1 LPTMHYKVIAYRIK
15 RRAAVLEIGLTP
27 YMGRDIS
34 LEAMKDFVATHF
46 TGPEDSFQTL
56 EVEEYKSYENE
67 CEWIH
72 DVHSMITFEYLQ
84 KSEDYAG
91 EILEKYGLPREE
103 EYRMP
108 RHVAGL
114 SKRAE
119 LLRQQLRESA
129 PGMMRSNPGPL

>member
-1 LPTMHYKVIAYRIK
+1 MHYKVIAYRIK
-15 RRAAVLEIGLTP
+15 RRTAVLEIGLAP
-27 YMGRDIS
+27 YMSGDVS
-34 LEAMKDFVATHF
+34 QEAMKGFIATHF

-56 EVEEYKSYENE
+56 EIEEYKDYENE

-72 DVHSMITFEYLQ
+72 DVHTMLTFEYLQ

-108 RHVAGL
+108 RQVAQI
-114 SKRAE
+114 SKRAD
-119 LLRQQLRESA
+119 LLRQQLRESVA
-129 PGMMRSNPGPL
+129 GLMRGNTGGQ